1 MNDEISGARGRRRVR
16 LRRAVFPVV
25 AAGVAAVFLATA
37 CSSGGGDPSA
47 ASTTAATTAYQKEL
61 AFAQCVR
68 EHGVPNYPDPNSQG
82 QLGVNANTI
91 GVSQT
96 VVQSAENDC
105 KSLLPDSGKRTPAQ
119 EKQELAG
126 ALKYA
131 QCMRSHGILAFP
143 DPTDSNGHV
152 GFAFANSRSLNPSS
166 PQFQAAQNSCQ
177 KNLVNPAQ

>member
-1 MNDEISGARGRRRVR
+1 MNDVISGERGR
-16 LRRAVFPVV
+16 LRRAVLPVV
-25 AAGVAAVFLATA
+25 VLGSAAVFLATA
-37 CSSGGGDPSA
+37 CGGGGGDPSA
-47 ASTTAATTAYQKEL
+47 TSTSAATTAYQKEL

-91 GVSQT
+91 GVSEA
-96 VVQSAENDC
+96 VVNSAQNDC
-105 KSLLPDSGKRTPAQ
+105 KSLLPNSGKRTPAQ
-119 EKQELAG
+119 EKQDLAG

-143 DPTDSNGHV
+143 DPTDNNGHV
-152 GFAFANSRSLNPSS
+152 GFEFANSRSLNPSS

-177 KNLVNPAQ
+177 KDLVNPAQ